1 MTCMEI
7 VHSNICMNFR
17 HNFSKY
23 IFSSLEMGRDL
34 NFHESKVNMISHR
47 TEVKV
52 IPWNAKHSFGVW
64 IFRESEFTELEIIHI
79 FVIIPESSLTIKCD
93 MRPLLKC
100 PCRHHHR
107 RLLLRLQQCLLRL
120 RIVLRSNVLR
130 WVKIRQLRWFQ
141 IQPKMASFSSW
152 CTLESTTDRWLH
164 WLASSIF
171 SAMFRY
177 VSSSKIHQK
186 LLKPSLIRL
195 ETIATTSIDS
205 LGDIR

>member
-1 MTCMEI
+1 MKLL
-7 VHSNICMNFR
+7 NLWDLGMNKILQF
-17 HNFSKY
+17 
-23 IFSSLEMGRDL
+23 
-34 NFHESKVNMISHR
+34 R

-52 IPWNAKHSFGVW
+52 ILRNVEHSFGVW
-64 IFRESEFTELEIIHI
+64 IFRESEFTELLEIIHI

-107 RLLLRLQQCLLRL
+107 RLLLRLQQCLQRL
-120 RIVLRSNVLR
+120 RIVPRSNALQ
-130 WVKIRQLRWFQ
+130 WVKIRQLQWFQ
-141 IQPKMASFSSW
+141 IQLKMASFSSW
-152 CTLESTTDRWLH
+152 CTLESTTDRWLR